1 MYPIEIAVKK
11 STIRFSL
18 QLFSVHGTLQNQ
30 TVVFENG
37 VDDEGE
43 LCLRARGGVRK
54 QKVDL
59 EALIVIVHLPE
70 TKTVEEVKKQGVQW
84 PASLVPDTVR
94 PHAGTLLFQTMYS
107 L

>member
-18 QLFSVHGTLQNQ
+18 QLFSEHGKLQNQ

-54 QKVDL
+54 
-59 EALIVIVHLPE
+59 
-70 TKTVEEVKKQGVQW
+70 
-84 PASLVPDTVR
+84 
-94 PHAGTLLFQTMYS
+94 
-107 L
+107 